1 MLQQT
6 NTSPHSARIRLES
19 LIAQERMIALDP
31 PFERPEW
38 AYTLFGFSW
47 MPIAFVMDATG
58 TVSPRW
64 IMADEINWSTV
75 VAVRF
80 ETPGGLPINIE
91 AFEDD
96 GEYY

>member
-1 MLQQT
+1 MIHVAT
-6 NTSPHSARIRLES
+6 ISPPDRVRLDS
-19 LIAQERMIALDP
+19 LIEQERMIALDP
-31 PFERPEW
+31 PFERPDW

-64 IMADEINWSTV
+64 IMADEITWSNV

-80 ETPGGLPINIE
+80 ETPGGIPINIE

-96 GEYY
+96 GEYC